1 MFFFL
6 LIGVLAG
13 GRCGWQMAKMT
24 FMAGERE
31 KEREK
36 EEKQKMA
43 ASSPKYKTVSKP
55 KKPSRIWENGQEKGT
70 EDRHD
75 S

>member
-1 MFFFL
+1 
-6 LIGVLAG
+6 
-13 GRCGWQMAKMT
+13 MT